1 MNALQHDI
9 VGLLRAVIDINARSV
24 ETNSRAVDIIARIE
38 AGIPARLASVPQ
50 PAPFPGAQNEG
61 PGDQGGDQ
69 RAQKSEAGPA
79 VSVAGAA
86 KAAGKSADRRNS
98 SRPAG
103 EVASAPLPV
112 DRTLDPDQPIQKSGP
127 AVSTTAD
134 PICSPSVPSPPSDTG
149 GEQPLTKMEQAL
161 RLWATTALSQREIAE
176 KIGSRN
182 SSSVGAFLSIARKA
196 GDPRASARVGVSTLQ
211 VAEGPTEPEPDAPSP
226 ATPGPESERSAEPS
240 AAEATSARQP
250 VQPTHIVSFSRCGQ
264 KVLGPRGI
272 WSTYSG
278 IVRMLGVM
286 NDGQIHSV
294 DELAKIGDYSSPA
307 VLSARLGFIG
317 EKLEDIGIK
326 FTHIRG
332 QGCKIELARP

>member
-24 ETNSRAVDIIARIE
+24 ETNSRAIEIIARIE
-38 AGIPARLASVPQ
+38 VGIPAGLPSVPQ

-61 PGDQGGDQ
+61 PGKHGGDQ
-69 RAQKSEAGPA
+69 RAQKSKAAATASE
-79 VSVAGAA
+79 AGAA
-86 KAAGKSADRRNS
+86 QAAIRSADRRNS
-98 SRPAG
+98 SRSAG
-103 EVASAPLPV
+103 KVASAPLPA
-112 DRTLDPDQPIQKSGP
+112 DRTPDPDQPIQESDP

-134 PICSPSVPSPPSDTG
+134 SICSPSVASPPSKTD

-196 GDPRASARVGVSTLQ
+196 GDPRASARVGVSTMPAANVQ
-211 VAEGPTEPEPDAPSP
+211 PEPDASP
-226 ATPGPESERSAEPS
+226 TTPTPESQPPAEQPAS
-240 AAEATSARQP
+240 EPAPAPKAA
-250 VQPTHIVSFSRCGQ
+250 QPTHIVSFSRCGL
-264 KVLGPRGI
+264 KVLGPQGT

-278 IVRMLGVM
+278 IVRMLGAM

-307 VLSARLGFIG
+307 LLSSRLGFIG

-326 FTHIRG
+326 FTHVRG

>member
-1 MNALQHDI
+1 MSSLQLDI

-38 AGIPARLASVPQ
+38 AGIPTSLTSVPQ

-61 PGDQGGDQ
+61 PGKQGGDQ
-69 RAQKSEAGPA
+69 RAQKSDA
-79 VSVAGAA
+79 VAAASEAGAA
-86 KAAGKSADRRNS
+86 QAAIKSADRRNS

-112 DRTLDPDQPIQKSGP
+112 DRTPDPDQPIQESDQ
-127 AVSTTAD
+127 AVSATAD
-134 PICSPSVPSPPSDTG
+134 PICSPSVAAPPSETD
-149 GEQPLTKMEQAL
+149 GEQPLTKGEQVL
-161 RLWATTALSQREIAE
+161 RLWATTTLSQPEIARQV
-176 KIGSRN
+176 GCGA
-182 SSSVGAFLSIARKA
+182 SSVSAFVSMARKD
-196 GDPRASARVGVSTLQ
+196 GDPRASARVGVSAMQAPTVQPEPELEATPATPAPASQTQ
-211 VAEGPTEPEPDAPSP
+211 VVPAEPEPEVASP
-226 ATPGPESERSAEPS
+226 PA
-240 AAEATSARQP
+240 
-250 VQPTHIVSFSRCGQ
+250 QPTHIVSFSKCGL
-264 KVLGPRGI
+264 KVHGPRGT

-286 NDGQIHSV
+286 NDGHIHSV
-294 DELAKIGDYSSPA
+294 DKLAKIGDYSSPA
-307 VLSARLGFIG
+307 LLSSRFGFIG